1 MARKNKNQRSMAK
14 GKKRK
19 KLFSLRKQSHSKN
32 EKIGPDLIQDRIQQ
46 SFELANEPELLDLAF
61 SPDLVQSR
69 IVSFLDQ
76 RPDCVIEERT
86 DVARDPEK
94 LADLITYF
102 SSTLLSDL
110 LTGDFTCQMS
120 RALRACETRMKMVGQ
135 KNKSEAALITRS
147 LIDISD
153 QETLQEHPL
162 ILRIAFMA
170 LDQAILERENRSYQ
184 LTFCGLLFELLDANE
199 MMEDFVGG
207 EQGFYT
213 RYYDNSKST
222 TRAIEIDLAS
232 LPARALYKNFDPQ
245 KVYITLQENTDFCPV
260 EDQEPTCHKFI
271 SDDPHLYLEVD
282 QERLRLHASS
292 MDSLDASMEAIEDL
306 CGDQI
311 FFLAKRLDQA
321 TNSYTER
328 R

>member
-1 MARKNKNQRSMAK
+1 MARKSKTQRSMAK

-32 EKIGPDLIQDRIQQ
+32 ERIGPDLIQDRIQQ
-46 SFELANEPELLDLAF
+46 SFELASEPELLDLAF
-61 SPDLVQSR
+61 SPDLVQSQ

-76 RPDCVIEERT
+76 HPDCVIEERT
-86 DVARDPEK
+86 DIARDPEK
-94 LADLITYF
+94 LADLTTYF
-102 SSTLLSDL
+102 SSTLLPDL
-110 LTGDFTCQMS
+110 LTDNFIDQMS
-120 RALRACETRMKMVGQ
+120 RALKACETRLKMIGQ

-184 LTFCGLLFELLDANE
+184 LTFCGLLFELLYTNE
-199 MMEDFVGG
+199 MMEGFVGG
-207 EQGFYT
+207 EQGFYA
-213 RYYDNSKST
+213 RYYDNSNLT
-222 TRAIEIDLAS
+222 TKDIAIDLAS
-232 LPARALYKNFDPQ
+232 LPARALYKNFDQQ
-245 KVYITLQENTDFCPV
+245 KVYTTLQENTDFCQV
-260 EDQEPTCHKFI
+260 EDQELTCHKFI

-292 MDSLDASMEAIEDL
+292 MDSLNTSMEAIEDL

-311 FFLAKRLDQA
+311 FFLAKRLDHT

>member
-1 MARKNKNQRSMAK
+1 
-14 GKKRK
+14 
-19 KLFSLRKQSHSKN
+19 
-32 EKIGPDLIQDRIQQ
+32 
-46 SFELANEPELLDLAF
+46 
-61 SPDLVQSR
+61 
-69 IVSFLDQ
+69 
-76 RPDCVIEERT
+76 
-86 DVARDPEK
+86 
-94 LADLITYF
+94 
-102 SSTLLSDL
+102 
-110 LTGDFTCQMS
+110 
-120 RALRACETRMKMVGQ
+120 
-135 KNKSEAALITRS
+135 
-147 LIDISD
+147 
-153 QETLQEHPL
+153 
-162 ILRIAFMA
+162 
-170 LDQAILERENRSYQ
+170 
-184 LTFCGLLFELLDANE
+184 

-213 RYYDNSKST
+213 RYYDNRKST

-232 LPARALYKNFDPQ
+232 LPARALYKNFDQQ

-292 MDSLDASMEAIEDL
+292 MDSLNTSMEAIEDL